1 MNQELQPNGQNE
13 ISEEKNNAPA
23 AKDQGFRL
31 LDLFEMIGFALLAT
45 LLVFSFAIRTC
56 RVDGNSMNNTLR
68 TKELVLAS
76 PLFYEPAQGDVVV
89 FHLVNESY
97 KQPLVKRVIALEGQ
111 KVKIDL
117 TAKEVYVD
125 GVRLD
130 EPYVYLENDYYN
142 PSGYFDYHRL
152 YTDPNGHLVFMTE
165 VPEGCLFVMGDNR
178 NHSTDSRTT
187 AVGFVDENCI
197 IGKVFLRVKPF
208 SVIE

>member
-1 MNQELQPNGQNE
+1 MSPTLMAGDRVFINRVVYAIG
-13 ISEEKNNAPA
+13 SVHR
-23 AKDQGFRL
+23 G
-31 LDLFEMIGFALLAT
+31 DLIAYRGSGGT
-45 LLVFSFAIRTC
+45 DSGI
-56 RVDGNSMNNTLR
+56 
-68 TKELVLAS
+68 
-76 PLFYEPAQGDVVV
+76 
-89 FHLVNESY
+89 H
-97 KQPLVKRVIALEGQ
+97 VKRVIALEGQ